1 MLLYTLVYG
10 AMPFDGSNM
19 RLLVRQIREGNIFE
33 PRPPSCKF
41 QKHGKHFP
49 SMFVSP
55 AASTLIRWMLTV
67 KADDRATIVD
77 ICNHWWINEG
87 YENGCL
93 EEAEYLASLAP
104 VRFDLLLSLNKQEK
118 KSCKDGDPETEG
130 EERDGKETPSVDIQ
144 EMPADTP
151 IPDGIEECDVSVS
164 EEPDDSPRRR
174 RKKEKRKL
182 DNSSTGGDA
191 HVPKKYERN
200 EEVIQPPPPAYEKAP
215 EPMEAEQVYER
226 PRERRKEDGRT
237 PRVRRKH
244 KSKEDLLT
252 ESEAP
257 AMEEVQR
264 KPPHKPKSPRPEHC
278 DQNGD
283 VKKKSVRKEKRT
295 KENGSEGFERPVPCA
310 SPRPPRTPPPPEW
323 NDAESSPPPLDDSI
337 PPPLPEKKRKSPGK
351 QPEPIPP
358 AGEPELAQD
367 VLPHEPCPQPPSPVK
382 TKPESPIPA
391 PQPAPAPAPVNSE
404 PPPPLPSEA
413 DRIRKQEEEKS
424 RTLDRLVEA
433 VQNGFASVQS
443 MVQSLPSAAAP
454 VSEPPRPP
462 QELPSNANFV
472 APVCD
477 LPAKDNIS
485 VIPPAEPLLEAVPT
499 PEGPTKEK
507 SLIQAPHGPHPAES
521 ASGKPS
527 RPAEPEKSSQPPHS
541 SVGEVGACPGLHPG
555 QQSQD
560 ENAPHSGRNSSESQP
575 SPAPSL
581 QAPAPPTNIV
591 PEPPKAQQQKENVP
605 PPLVKPFPSQ
615 PTNSRPPEFPPKDV
629 SSPEPTSIKP
639 PWVKDPQKNLSEN
652 SEAPGSQ
659 LPTVLPSSPQ
669 QNEAPAILTNQKDTS
684 QKIKESRGINNLPR
698 LKIDNQVPGDF
709 ENNEVATPTTPL
721 PLVVPFPGR
730 TGPAQLVK
738 QDSPKSLINN
748 IPKPFK
754 AEPEKQSDSA
764 INVESN
770 SSLPI
775 APTESAEVP
784 MPSPP
789 SSGPA
794 PPSDHQN
801 SLEPIPAQPSPADPV
816 PSLVRPPVPTPETC
830 SVPTP
835 TLPTPPASTP
845 SMPTPPVSAP
855 APVLPIQKTPGLAR
869 SSPRP
874 AQPIQYSNGTP
885 RKSPLPQMK
894 VESSPPAIRQGG
906 PKFPTASR
914 KGSTDSVGSAISL
927 SSDGD
932 HRSTPPSPMI
942 LPRPNGPNINMA
954 ALSPSNSGSN
964 IGPQEKSRD
973 SKVIKAAAYWNN
985 YIGEV
990 KSKARPPAN
999 PKTMEKPKKIV
1010 SAGIGEN
1017 AMKDMTKA
1025 FESGKPITEGDKFT
1039 LLRRNSKKMSVESIN
1054 PGLRVNDA
1062 KSHFEKKAALQQPI
1076 ETPRMTRRASGS
1088 LETPRTPHRSR
1099 DESGES
1105 KSLLEPAPIT
1115 IESLSKSPSPSKS
1128 ESVLVAPKPKS
1139 KSKSPA
1145 PSSNQIA
1152 PTKKEAEIKLKQE
1165 VQRNTVAAP
1174 PPVMISEPELNQ
1186 KPPPEIPTVKEQQ
1199 PKPPTSP
1206 KPKVRK
1212 EELKLK
1218 EDLAKKDDKPR
1229 LITKLKGDE
1238 INMVAPLR
1246 TTETKETSDK
1256 ATVKSLKEEQ
1266 PEKQPERF
1274 ESKLEINH
1282 NPPKEQLP
1290 EKDKENNEVT
1300 PSTPTTPLVKP
1311 ILREKNRKS
1320 AEEGKGKETFIEC
1333 RNVTKDMDNGQ
1344 PAKLVTKT
1352 VKIKSPE
1359 PEKPAGSSPPEQRI
1373 ELSDVRSS
1381 LKRVPHVAVA
1391 RRRSFTEKDEPSL
1404 EFTQQPPS
1412 EKKVV
1417 RSEIVIPVKATEDD
1431 LGPVEPAVAEQPVA
1445 TLLPETVEAIE
1456 VKEVAKEVEA
1466 SPKERIIPIQLVNEN
1481 RSLGPKPFKLES
1493 NSRPQT
1499 PTGVIGSESASSPQQ
1514 TSTKLE
1520 HHIPIV
1526 VEGKGSTT
1534 RVADEEQEKLDNF
1547 NTSSIQ
1553 RHRWGSR
1560 KKRMSSAFSDSSM
1573 SDDEALNTPFGGGGQ
1588 NQGLQKGFSYGKH
1601 GPGEGHN
1608 YTLKKTRPPF
1618 AESFS
1623 SGEDDDLDDDGLQQI
1638 SAETLFSTLLSRV
1651 KSLTRRIHDEHDE
1664 HLSWQQKQRHGPP
1677 KLNPGGTHA
1686 RLERTAQRN
1695 SIKRDREPVPDS
1707 TPAYSRQSSAYG
1719 RGEEPYSNTSSL
1731 RSSYGNS
1738 SAGYEPRK
1746 IYNRSNS
1753 GQTDPDSRFSTSS
1766 RYSTADRA
1774 AKRYEE
1780 AGDSGSEFSN
1790 SVSVTSS
1797 QRLRPGYLPPPANPT
1812 HSTALPANST
1822 ANTVDPISV
1831 AQSVINRA
1839 QEKSERSIPI
1849 NIQRQNSQ
1857 DSPVSSKPGTPL
1869 PTNPGVYNTHMKPFS
1884 PTPTNE
1890 SSRDQSRLE
1899 SPEPLSEGTDKN
1911 RRVSRFLRPDF
1922 YETAKEDSIYAK
1934 MRELE
1939 DDQKKLPRYLRGS
1952 NITRTTKSGRSTPL
1966 DYASYNAEE
1975 RSRGDTVNPRPD
1987 SQEHVGPPGTEGQFP
2002 NRALTLTR
2010 RNSMKEPTSRLSLAN
2025 NSQDVLRPP
2034 QSIADASPNIA
2045 PVSANLP
2052 AENAQLYRRTIKPY
2066 LGAKSE
2072 GHLLNKHAN
2081 VSLNIIAAAERKKR
2095 QSYVGTEGEAGQEA
2109 KVTSPPSLLS

>member
-1 MLLYTLVYG
+1 
-10 AMPFDGSNM
+10 
-19 RLLVRQIREGNIFE
+19 
-33 PRPPSCKF
+33 
-41 QKHGKHFP
+41 
-49 SMFVSP
+49 
-55 AASTLIRWMLTV
+55 MLTV

-118 KSCKDGDPETEG
+118 KSCKDDPETEG

-182 DNSSTGGDA
+182 DNSSTGGDT

-200 EEVIQPPPPAYEKAP
+200 EEVIQPPPPTYEKAP
-215 EPMEAEQVYER
+215 EPMDAEQIYER

-244 KSKEDLLT
+244 KSKEDLLAD
-252 ESEAP
+252 SEAP
-257 AMEEVQR
+257 PMEEVQR

-283 VKKKSVRKEKRT
+283 VKKKSGRKEKRT

-323 NDAESSPPPLDDSI
+323 NEAEPSPPPLDDSI

-351 QPEPIPP
+351 QPEALPS
-358 AGEPELAQD
+358 AGDPGPTQD

-382 TKPESPIPA
+382 AKPESPPPA
-391 PQPAPAPAPVNSE
+391 QQPAPLVNSE
-404 PPPPLPSEA
+404 PPPIPSEA
-413 DRIRKQEEEKS
+413 DKIRKQEEEKS

-443 MVQSLPSAAAP
+443 MVQSLPSAPAP
-454 VSEPPRPP
+454 VSETCPPP
-462 QELPSNANFV
+462 EIPSNANFV

-477 LPAKDNIS
+477 LPAKENIS
-485 VIPPAEPLLEAVPT
+485 VIPPAELLLEAAVTT
-499 PEGPTKEK
+499 PEGPTKEE
-507 SLIQAPHGPHPAES
+507 SSIQAPHGSQPAES
-521 ASGKPS
+521 ASGKLL

-541 SVGEVGACPGLHPG
+541 SVGEVGTCPGLHPG

-560 ENAPHSGRNSSESQP
+560 ENVPHSGRNSSESQP

-581 QAPAPPTNIV
+581 QAPAPPTSIV
-591 PEPPKAQQQKENVP
+591 PETCKAQQQKENVP

-629 SSPEPTSIKP
+629 SSPEPTSTKP
-639 PWVKDPQKNLSEN
+639 PWVKETPKNLSEN
-652 SEAPGSQ
+652 AEAHSSQ

-669 QNEAPAILTNQKDTS
+669 QNEAPVSLTNHKEPAQKS
-684 QKIKESRGINNLPR
+684 KESRGINNLPR
-698 LKIDNQVPGDF
+698 LKIDNQVAGEF
-709 ENNEVATPTTPL
+709 ESNEVATPTTPL

-764 INVESN
+764 VNESD
-770 SSLPI
+770 SSRHI
-775 APTESAEVP
+775 APTESEDVP
-784 MPSPP
+784 MPSTS

-794 PPSDHQN
+794 PSTEHQN
-801 SLEPIPAQPSPADPV
+801 SLEPVQTSSPALPTPAVPVPV
-816 PSLVRPPVPTPETC
+816 PSLVQNSVPAPESCSAPTPA
-830 SVPTP
+830 
-835 TLPTPPASTP
+835 L
-845 SMPTPPVSAP
+845 PTPPVSAAAP
-855 APVLPIQKTPGLAR
+855 ALPMQKTPGLAR

-973 SKVIKAAAYWNN
+973 SKVIQAAAYWNN

-1088 LETPRTPHRSR
+1088 LEKPNRSR

-1105 KSLLEPAPIT
+1105 KSLLEPTPTASENP
-1115 IESLSKSPSPSKS
+1115 SKSPSPSKS

-1145 PSSNQIA
+1145 PSSNQNA
-1152 PTKKEAEIKLKQE
+1152 TKKEAESKTKQE

-1174 PPVMISEPELNQ
+1174 PPVTISEPELIQ
-1186 KPPPEIPTVKEQQ
+1186 KPPPEIPAGKEQQ

-1229 LITKLKGDE
+1229 PQLITKLKGDE
-1238 INMVAPLR
+1238 INMVAPLKVV
-1246 TTETKETSDK
+1246 ESKETGDK
-1256 ATVKSLKEEQ
+1256 ATVKSLKEE

-1282 NPPKEQLP
+1282 NPIKEKVP

-1344 PAKLVTKT
+1344 PPKLVTKT

-1404 EFTQQPPS
+1404 EFTQAPS

-1417 RSEIVIPVKATEDD
+1417 RSEIVIPVKATEGD
-1431 LGPVEPAVAEQPVA
+1431 LAPAELVVAEQPVA
-1445 TLLPETVEAIE
+1445 TLPLETVEVVE
-1456 VKEVAKEVEA
+1456 VREPAKDADA

-1499 PTGVIGSESASSPQQ
+1499 PTGGQVSEGVTSPQASNKQ
-1514 TSTKLE
+1514 E

-1526 VEGKGSTT
+1526 VEGKGSTN
-1534 RVADEEQEKLDNF
+1534 RAADEEQEKLDNF

-1573 SDDEALNTPFGGGGQ
+1573 SDDEALNTPFGGGQ

-1601 GPGEGHN
+1601 GPGEGGHN

-1695 SIKRDREPVPDS
+1695 SIKRDREPVADS
-1707 TPAYSRQSSAYG
+1707 TPSYSRQSSAYS

-1753 GQTDPDSRFSTSS
+1753 GQTDPDSRFSTGS

-1780 AGDSGSEFSN
+1780 AADSGSEFSN

-1812 HSTALPANST
+1812 HSTALSANST

-1831 AQSVINRA
+1831 AQSVISRA

-1869 PTNPGVYNTHMKPFS
+1869 PNNPGVYNTHMKPFS

-1890 SSRDQSRLE
+1890 NSRDQSRLE

-1975 RSRGDTVNPRPD
+1975 RSRSDTVTPRPD
-1987 SQEHVGPPGTEGQFP
+1987 SQEHGGPPGTEGQFP

-2025 NSQDVLRPP
+2025 NSQDVLRSP